1 MKPFEQE
8 FGWSRADISM
18 AFTLLTVGCAIGG
31 IVWGSL
37 SDRIGA
43 RKVGYL
49 GAFAISFGLI
59 ALRWQ
64 SDLWVLYLLYFLIGA
79 VGFAPLF
86 APMVAIA
93 GLWFDRRKG
102 FAIGI
107 VTAGGAIGQGVVPYI
122 TRLLITEVG
131 WRDAALYV
139 GVGYLLILLPLLF
152 LLKPPPAA
160 GHSPEGANRTDSN
173 QWGVPHKISIAW
185 LSVAGFLLLR
195 LHGCPAGA
203 FDTAGYR
210 SRMQSAD
217 CCRSSVVADDCRR
230 FWPPV
235 LWLAG

>member
-1 MKPFEQE
+1 MSTIGNDQFAERPYGWVIVGVATICLTLGFGTNSTISVFMKPFEQE

-31 IVWGSL
+31 IVWGGL

-64 SDLWVLYLLYFLIGA
+64 SDLWVLYLIYFLIGA
-79 VGFAPLF
+79 LGFAPLF

-131 WRDAALYV
+131 WRDAALYL

-152 LLKPPPAA
+152 LLKPAA
-160 GHSPEGANRTDSN
+160 GRWTF
-173 QWGVPHKISIAW
+173 V
-185 LSVAGFLLLR
+185 
-195 LHGCPAGA
+195 
-203 FDTAGYR
+203 
-210 SRMQSAD
+210 
-217 CCRSSVVADDCRR
+217 
-230 FWPPV
+230 
-235 LWLAG
+235 